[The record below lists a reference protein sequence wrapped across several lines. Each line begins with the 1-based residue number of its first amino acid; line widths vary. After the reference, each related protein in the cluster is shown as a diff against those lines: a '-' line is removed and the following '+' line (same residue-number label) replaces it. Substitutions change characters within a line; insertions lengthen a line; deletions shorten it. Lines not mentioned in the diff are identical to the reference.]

1 MRIAFFGTPQFSAE
15 ILKKLLKIDDLD
27 IALVV
32 SQTDKPIG
40 RKKIIMPTPV
50 KEVALDN
57 NIEVLQPTKLAGN
70 TEFFDKLNSLD
81 LDFIVVVA
89 YGKIV
94 PTGVLT
100 ANKYGP
106 INIHGSI
113 LPKYRG
119 ASPVQEC
126 LLKGDK
132 KTGLTIMFMDEK
144 MDEGDILA
152 IKEVDIDIVD
162 TQKEIFEKFVEIGPD
177 LLVDTLKKV
186 STGELKGQKQ
196 NYEEATYC
204 SMIKKQDGQIDFN
217 LSSEEIYNKLRA
229 YTPWPGIFTQ
239 YKGKKF
245 AIEKAFFC
253 ENQPDNAEVG
263 DVIKTVSG
271 EIGIVCGKGVLTLKQ
286 VKVEGKKSQD
296 IKSFLN
302 GHKDF
307 LDYNFNK

>member
-1 MRIAFFGTPQFSAE
+1 
-15 ILKKLLKIDDLD
+15 
-27 IALVV
+27 
-32 SQTDKPIG
+32 
-40 RKKIIMPTPV
+40 
-50 KEVALDN
+50 
-57 NIEVLQPTKLAGN
+57 
-70 TEFFDKLNSLD
+70 LD

-89 YGKIV
+89 YWKIV
-94 PTGVLT
+94 PTWVLT

-113 LPKYRG
+113 LPKYRW

-126 LLKGDK
+126 LLKWDK

-144 MDEGDILA
+144 MDEWDILA

-186 STGELKGQKQ
+186 STWELKWQKQ

-204 SMIKKQDGQIDFN
+204 SMIKKQDWQIDFN

-229 YTPWPGIFTQ
+229 YTPWPWIFTQ
-239 YKGKKF
+239 YKWKKF

-253 ENQPDNAEVG
+253 ENQPDNAEVW
-263 DVIKTVSG
+263 DVIKTVSW
-271 EIGIVCGKGVLTLKQ
+271 EIWIVCWKWVLTLKQ
-286 VKVEGKKSQD
+286 VKVEWKKSQD